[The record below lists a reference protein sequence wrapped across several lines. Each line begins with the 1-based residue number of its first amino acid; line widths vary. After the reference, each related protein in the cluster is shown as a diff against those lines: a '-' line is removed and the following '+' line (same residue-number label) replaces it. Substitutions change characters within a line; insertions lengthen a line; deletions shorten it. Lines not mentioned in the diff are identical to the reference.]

1 MGGIK
6 MKRYEHPS
14 YGMMSITRYCGGNG
28 NFFGN
33 DLPMEGSGGIEI
45 ELKESTLERNANGLH
60 CDSFNPGR
68 LKFRVRMSHLQFAEL
83 ITNMNTTGVPVTI
96 TNIGTERLDDPP
108 ILNKREVFDEEAEEV
123 VSKTKQRANDII
135 AKIQNLFESKKS
147 LTKKDK
153 EEILREL
160 NQLRMATFDHLPFMQ
175 KMFNEQMNESVISA
189 KANIAVFIEQK
200 RLALK
205 TLKEENNVR
214 NRNKQST

>member
-1 MGGIK
+1 
-6 MKRYEHPS
+6 
-14 YGMMSITRYCGGNG
+14 MSISRYYGGDG

-33 DLPMEGSGGIEI
+33 DLPMVGSGGIEI
-45 ELKESTLERNANGLH
+45 VLKEATLERNANGLH
-60 CDSFNPGR
+60 CDSFNPGK
-68 LKFRVRMSHLQFAEL
+68 LKFRVKMSHLQFAEL

-96 TNIGTERLDDPP
+96 TNIGTEILDDPP

-135 AKIQNLFESKKS
+135 AKVQNLFESKKS

-175 KMFNEQMNESVISA
+175 KMFNEQMNKSVLSA
-189 KANIAVFIEQK
+189 KANIASFVEQR

-205 TLKEENNVR
+205 ALKEEN
-214 NRNKQST
+214 KCT

>member
-1 MGGIK
+1 

-28 NFFGN
+28 NFFGD

-45 ELKESTLERNANGLH
+45 ELKEATLERNANGLH
-60 CDSFNPGR
+60 CDSFNPGK
-68 LKFRVRMSHLQFAEL
+68 LKFRVKMSHLQFAEL

-96 TNIGTERLDDPP
+96 TNIGTEILDDPP

-135 AKIQNLFESKKS
+135 AKVQNLFESKKS

-153 EEILREL
+153 EEIIREL

-189 KANIAVFIEQK
+189 KANIAAFIEQK

-205 TLKEENNVR
+205 TLKEEN
-214 NRNKQST
+214 KCM

>member
-1 MGGIK
+1 
-6 MKRYEHPS
+6 
-14 YGMMSITRYCGGNG
+14 MSISRYYGGDG

-33 DLPMEGSGGIEI
+33 DLPMVGSGGIEI
-45 ELKESTLERNANGLH
+45 VLKEATLERNANGLH
-60 CDSFNPGR
+60 CDSFSPGK
-68 LKFRVRMSHLQFAEL
+68 LKFRVKMSHLQFAEL

-108 ILNKREVFDEEAEEV
+108 ILNKREVFDEEAEVV

-135 AKIQNLFESKKS
+135 AKVQNLFESKKS

-175 KMFNEQMNESVISA
+175 KMFNEQMNKSVVSA
-189 KANIAVFIEQK
+189 KANIAAFIEQR

-205 TLKEENNVR
+205 TLKEEN
-214 NRNKQST
+214 KECM

>member
-1 MGGIK
+1 MG
-6 MKRYEHPS
+6 RFS
-14 YGMMSITRYCGGNG
+14 
-28 NFFGN
+28 
-33 DLPMEGSGGIEI
+33 
-45 ELKESTLERNANGLH
+45 
-60 CDSFNPGR
+60 
-68 LKFRVRMSHLQFAEL
+68 
-83 ITNMNTTGVPVTI
+83 
-96 TNIGTERLDDPP
+96 
-108 ILNKREVFDEEAEEV
+108 
-123 VSKTKQRANDII
+123 
-135 AKIQNLFESKKS
+135 AKVQNLFESKKS

-189 KANIAVFIEQK
+189 KANIAAFIEQK

>member
-135 AKIQNLFESKKS
+135 AKVQNLFESKKS

>member
-1 MGGIK
+1 MGGTK

-14 YGMMSITRYCGGNG
+14 YGMMSISRYYGGDG

-33 DLPMEGSGGIEI
+33 DLPMVGSGGIEI
-45 ELKESTLERNANGLH
+45 VLKEATLERNANGLH
-60 CDSFNPGR
+60 CDSFNPGK
-68 LKFRVRMSHLQFAEL
+68 LKFRVKMSHLQFAEL

-96 TNIGTERLDDPP
+96 TNIGTEILDDPP

-135 AKIQNLFESKKS
+135 AKVQNLFESKKS

-153 EEILREL
+153 EEIIREL
-160 NQLRMATFDHLPFMQ
+160 NQLRMATFDHLPFMH
-175 KMFNEQMNESVISA
+175 KMFNEQMNESIISA
-189 KANIAVFIEQK
+189 KANIAAFVEQK

-205 TLKEENNVR
+205 TLKEEN
-214 NRNKQST
+214 KCM

>member
-1 MGGIK
+1 

-33 DLPMEGSGGIEI
+33 DLPMVGSGGIEI
-45 ELKESTLERNANGLH
+45 VLKEATLERDANGLH
-60 CDSFNPGR
+60 CDSFSPGK
-68 LKFRVRMSHLQFAEL
+68 LKFRVKMSHLQFAEL

-108 ILNKREVFDEEAEEV
+108 ILNKREVFDEEAEVV

-135 AKIQNLFESKKS
+135 AKVQNLFESKKS

-175 KMFNEQMNESVISA
+175 KMFNEQMNKSVVSA
-189 KANIAVFIEQK
+189 KANIAAFIEQR

-205 TLKEENNVR
+205 TLKEEN
-214 NRNKQST
+214 KECM

>member
-1 MGGIK
+1 
-6 MKRYEHPS
+6 
-14 YGMMSITRYCGGNG
+14 MSISRYYGGDG

-33 DLPMEGSGGIEI
+33 DLPMVGSGGIEI
-45 ELKESTLERNANGLH
+45 VLKEATLERDANGLH
-60 CDSFNPGR
+60 CDSFSPGK
-68 LKFRVRMSHLQFAEL
+68 LKFRVKMSHLQFAEL

-135 AKIQNLFESKKS
+135 AKVQNLFESKKS

-175 KMFNEQMNESVISA
+175 KMFNEQMNKSVVSA
-189 KANIAVFIEQK
+189 KANIAAFIEQR

-205 TLKEENNVR
+205 TLKEEN
-214 NRNKQST
+214 KECM

>member
-1 MGGIK
+1 
-6 MKRYEHPS
+6 MKHPS
-14 YGMMSITRYCGGNG
+14 YGMMSISRYCGGDG

-33 DLPMEGSGGIEI
+33 DLPMEGSGGVEV
-45 ELKESTLERNANGLH
+45 ELREATLDRNTDGLH
-60 CDSFNPGR
+60 CDSFNPGK
-68 LKFRVRMSHLQFAEL
+68 LKFRVKMSHLQFAEL

-135 AKIQNLFESKKS
+135 AKVQNLFESKKS

-153 EEILREL
+153 EEILSEL

-175 KMFNEQMNESVISA
+175 KMFNEQMNNSVISA
-189 KANIAVFIEQK
+189 KANIAAFIEQR

-205 TLKEENNVR
+205 ALKEEN
-214 NRNKQST
+214 KECM

>member
-1 MGGIK
+1 
-6 MKRYEHPS
+6 MKHPS
-14 YGMMSITRYCGGNG
+14 YGMMSISRYYGGDG

-33 DLPMEGSGGIEI
+33 DLPMVGSGGIEI
-45 ELKESTLERNANGLH
+45 VLKEATLERNANGLH
-60 CDSFNPGR
+60 CDSFNPGK
-68 LKFRVRMSHLQFAEL
+68 LKFRVKMSHLQFAEL

-96 TNIGTERLDDPP
+96 TNIGTEILDDPP

-135 AKIQNLFESKKS
+135 AKVQNLFESKKS

-175 KMFNEQMNESVISA
+175 KMFNEQMNKSVLSA
-189 KANIAVFIEQK
+189 KANIASFVEQR

-205 TLKEENNVR
+205 ALKEEN
-214 NRNKQST
+214 KCT

>member
-1 MGGIK
+1 MGGTK

-28 NFFGN
+28 NFFGD

-45 ELKESTLERNANGLH
+45 ELKEATLERNANGLH
-60 CDSFNPGR
+60 CDSFNPGK
-68 LKFRVRMSHLQFAEL
+68 LKFRVKMSHLQFAEL

-135 AKIQNLFESKKS
+135 AKVQNLFESKKS

-153 EEILREL
+153 EEIIREL

-175 KMFNEQMNESVISA
+175 KMFNEQMNKSVLSA
-189 KANIAVFIEQK
+189 KANIAAFVEQR

-205 TLKEENNVR
+205 ALKEEN
-214 NRNKQST
+214 KCT

>member
-1 MGGIK
+1 
-6 MKRYEHPS
+6 MKHPS
-14 YGMMSITRYCGGNG
+14 YGMMSISRYYGGDG

-33 DLPMEGSGGIEI
+33 DLPMEGSGGVEV
-45 ELKESTLERNANGLH
+45 ELREATLDRNTDGLH
-60 CDSFNPGR
+60 GGFFNPGN
-68 LKFRVRMSHLQFAEL
+68 LKFRVKMSHLQFAEL
-83 ITNMNTTGVPVTI
+83 ITNLNTTSVPVTI

-135 AKIQNLFESKKS
+135 TKIQNLFESKKS

-189 KANIAVFIEQK
+189 KANIAAFIEQK

-205 TLKEENNVR
+205 TLKEEN
-214 NRNKQST
+214 KCM

>member
-28 NFFGN
+28 NFFGD

-45 ELKESTLERNANGLH
+45 ELKEATLERNANGLH
-60 CDSFNPGR
+60 CDSFNPGK
-68 LKFRVRMSHLQFAEL
+68 LKFRVKMSHLQFAEL

-96 TNIGTERLDDPP
+96 TNIGTEILDDPP

-189 KANIAVFIEQK
+189 KANIAAFIEQK

-205 TLKEENNVR
+205 ALKEEN
-214 NRNKQST
+214 KCM

>member
-1 MGGIK
+1 MYLFSWCPGEVKI
-6 MKRYEHPS
+6 MKHPS
-14 YGMMSITRYCGGNG
+14 YGMMSISRYYGGDG

-33 DLPMEGSGGIEI
+33 DLPMVGSGGIEI
-45 ELKESTLERNANGLH
+45 VLKEATLERNANGLH
-60 CDSFNPGR
+60 CDSFNPGK
-68 LKFRVRMSHLQFAEL
+68 LKFRVKMSHLQFAEL

-135 AKIQNLFESKKS
+135 AKVQNLFESKKS

-153 EEILREL
+153 EEILSEL

-175 KMFNEQMNESVISA
+175 KMFNEQMNKSVVSA
-189 KANIAVFIEQK
+189 KANIAAFIEQK

-205 TLKEENNVR
+205 ALKEEN
-214 NRNKQST
+214 KECM

>member
-1 MGGIK
+1 
-6 MKRYEHPS
+6 MKHPS
-14 YGMMSITRYCGGNG
+14 YGMMSISRYCGGDG

-33 DLPMEGSGGIEI
+33 DLPMVGSGGIEI
-45 ELKESTLERNANGLH
+45 VLKEATLERNANGLH
-60 CDSFNPGR
+60 CDSFNPGK
-68 LKFRVRMSHLQFAEL
+68 LKFRVKMSHLQFAEL

-135 AKIQNLFESKKS
+135 AKVQNLFESKKS

-189 KANIAVFIEQK
+189 KANIAAFVEQK

-205 TLKEENNVR
+205 TLKEEN
-214 NRNKQST
+214 KCM

>member
-1 MGGIK
+1 
-6 MKRYEHPS
+6 MKHPS
-14 YGMMSITRYCGGNG
+14 YEMMSISRYYGGDG

-33 DLPMEGSGGIEI
+33 DLPMVGSGGIEI
-45 ELKESTLERNANGLH
+45 VLKEATLERNANGLH
-60 CDSFNPGR
+60 RDFFNPGK
-68 LKFRVRMSHLQFAEL
+68 LKFRVKMSHLQFAEL

-135 AKIQNLFESKKS
+135 AKVQNLFESKKS

-189 KANIAVFIEQK
+189 KANIAAFIEQR

-205 TLKEENNVR
+205 SLKEENNVR
-214 NRNKQST
+214 DRNKQST

>member
-60 CDSFNPGR
+60 CDSFNPGK
-68 LKFRVRMSHLQFAEL
+68 LKFRVKMSHLQFAEL

-135 AKIQNLFESKKS
+135 AKVQNLFESKKS

-189 KANIAVFIEQK
+189 KANIAAFVEQR

-205 TLKEENNVR
+205 ALKEEN
-214 NRNKQST
+214 KCT

>member
-1 MGGIK
+1 
-6 MKRYEHPS
+6 MKHPS
-14 YGMMSITRYCGGNG
+14 YGMMSISRYCGGDG

-33 DLPMEGSGGIEI
+33 DLPMVGSGGIEV
-45 ELKESTLERNANGLH
+45 ELREATLDRNANGLH

-135 AKIQNLFESKKS
+135 AKVQNLFESKKS

-153 EEILREL
+153 EEILSEL

-175 KMFNEQMNESVISA
+175 KMFNEQMSNSVISA
-189 KANIAVFIEQK
+189 KANIAAFIEQK

-205 TLKEENNVR
+205 ALKEEN
-214 NRNKQST
+214 KGCM

>member
-1 MGGIK
+1 
-6 MKRYEHPS
+6 MKHPS
-14 YGMMSITRYCGGNG
+14 YGMMSISRYYGGDG

-33 DLPMEGSGGIEI
+33 DLPMEGSGGVVV
-45 ELKESTLERNANGLH
+45 ELREATLDRNTDGLH
-60 CDSFNPGR
+60 GDFFSPGK
-68 LKFRVRMSHLQFAEL
+68 LKFRVKMSHLQFAEL

-108 ILNKREVFDEEAEEV
+108 ILNKGEIFNEEAEEV

-135 AKIQNLFESKKS
+135 AKVQNLFESKKS

-160 NQLRMATFDHLPFMQ
+160 KQLRMATFDHLPFMQ
-175 KMFNEQMNESVISA
+175 KMFNEQMNKSVISA
-189 KANIAVFIEQK
+189 KANIAAFIEQR

-205 TLKEENNVR
+205 ALKEENNVR
-214 NRNKQST
+214 DRNKQST

>member
-1 MGGIK
+1 
-6 MKRYEHPS
+6 
-14 YGMMSITRYCGGNG
+14 
-28 NFFGN
+28 
-33 DLPMEGSGGIEI
+33 
-45 ELKESTLERNANGLH
+45 
-60 CDSFNPGR
+60 
-68 LKFRVRMSHLQFAEL
+68 MSHLQFAEL

-135 AKIQNLFESKKS
+135 AKVQNLFESKKS

-175 KMFNEQMNESVISA
+175 KMFNEQMNKSVISA
-189 KANIAVFIEQK
+189 KANIAAFIEQK

-205 TLKEENNVR
+205 TLKEEN
-214 NRNKQST
+214 KCM

>member
-1 MGGIK
+1 
-6 MKRYEHPS
+6 MKHPS
-14 YGMMSITRYCGGNG
+14 YGMMSISRYYGGDG

-33 DLPMEGSGGIEI
+33 DLPMVGSGGIEI
-45 ELKESTLERNANGLH
+45 VLKEATLERNANGLH
-60 CDSFNPGR
+60 CDSFNPGK
-68 LKFRVRMSHLQFAEL
+68 LKFRVKMSHLQFAEL

-96 TNIGTERLDDPP
+96 TNIGTEILDDPP

-135 AKIQNLFESKKS
+135 AKVQNLFESKKS

-153 EEILREL
+153 EEILSEL

-189 KANIAVFIEQK
+189 KANIAAFIEQK

-205 TLKEENNVR
+205 TLKEEN
-214 NRNKQST
+214 KCM

>member
-1 MGGIK
+1 
-6 MKRYEHPS
+6 MKHPS
-14 YGMMSITRYCGGNG
+14 YGMMSISRYYGGDG

-33 DLPMEGSGGIEI
+33 DLPMEGSGGVEV
-45 ELKESTLERNANGLH
+45 ELREATLDRNTDGLH
-60 CDSFNPGR
+60 RDFFNPGK
-68 LKFRVRMSHLQFAEL
+68 LKFRVKMSHLQFAEL

-135 AKIQNLFESKKS
+135 AKVQNLFESKKS

-189 KANIAVFIEQK
+189 KANIAAFVEQR

-205 TLKEENNVR
+205 ALKEENNVR
-214 NRNKQST
+214 DRNKQST